1 MKEGGG
7 FKQGT
12 SQAKPCRE
20 ELQPDPRGDSGLS
33 ESSLLCLPCFGSY
46 IPRHL
51 DLFVGEYQVASRVQG
66 QALIETE
73 SPTPNGKN
81 GTEGR

>member
-20 ELQPDPRGDSGLS
+20 ELQPDPTGDSGLS